1 MNRSC
6 AEVQSGLAT
15 LTEEARRDLSQLGYP
30 AARWLT
36 STGHDDQ
43 TVDDVAIIGG
53 GQSGVTIAA
62 QLKWDGVDRVSVLDA
77 AAPGQE
83 GPWKT
88 FARME
93 ELRTPKTT
101 IGTEFNVPNLSVR
114 RWFETRY
121 GAEAWETMARIPRT
135 DWKDYLDWY
144 AQVFEIRISNGV
156 EVVDIAPDG
165 DFIALTLLEKGKVS
179 RKLARTV
186 VLATG
191 MDGAGGWHVPSFI
204 SDHLA
209 PSRYNHTNG
218 PVDFAALNGKR
229 IGILGHGASAFDNA
243 IKALEAGAA
252 SVDLCFRRSRL
263 PRTNPHRALENPAL
277 MTHFPDLS
285 DLTRWQIARYF
296 VKNDQPPP
304 VRSFETALAMP
315 GFTLRP
321 ATPWLSVTEQ
331 SESVRVETPHG
342 ALEFDHLLLATGL
355 AVNLSKRREL
365 SKMADRVRLWSDCFK
380 PPEGEDDARLAQ
392 LPYLDRHSA
401 FLPKN
406 RADAW
411 VQRIFAFNSASAV
424 SHGPHSTSISG
435 HRHALPRLVRG
446 VERRLLLDTEMALLP
461 ALVGYKSQDLPVADD
476 FEDSF
481 VTTNFETPQRSVR
494 MS

>member
-1 MNRSC
+1 MPQSH
-6 AEVQSGLAT
+6 AEAQSALAR
-15 LTEEARRDLSQLGYP
+15 LTDAARTDLSQLGYP
-30 AARWLT
+30 VAPWLAPI
-36 STGHDDQ
+36 GHDEQ
-43 TVDDVAIIGG
+43 GVDDVAIIGG

-62 QLKWDGVDRVSVLDA
+62 QLKWDGVDRISVLDA
-77 AAPGQE
+77 AAPGEE

-121 GAEAWETMARIPRT
+121 GAQAWETMVRIPRT

-144 AQVFEIRISNGV
+144 AQVFEIRISNGI

-165 DFIALTLLEKGKVS
+165 DLIALTLLENGHLSK
-179 RKLARTV
+179 KLARTV

-204 SDHLA
+204 SDHLSA
-209 PSRYNHTNG
+209 SRYNHTNG
-218 PVDFAALNGKR
+218 PVDFAALKGKR

-243 IKALEAGAA
+243 IKALQAGAA
-252 SVDLCFRRSRL
+252 SVDLCFRRARL

-296 VKNDQPPP
+296 RKNDQPPP

-321 ATPWLSVTEQ
+321 ATPWLSAIEQ
-331 SESVRVETPHG
+331 PDSVRVETPHG
-342 ALEFDHLLLATGL
+342 PLEFDHLLLATGL
-355 AVNLSKRREL
+355 AVNLSRRREL
-365 SKMADRVRLWSDCFK
+365 SKLADRVRLWADCFT

-392 LPYLDRHSA
+392 LPYLDRHYA

-406 RADAW
+406 PADDW

-461 ALVGYKSQDLPVADD
+461 ALLSYNSQDLPVADD
-476 FEDSF
+476 FEDGFMQSPLD
-481 VTTNFETPQRSVR
+481 TSKRSVR

>member
-1 MNRSC
+1 MPQSS
-6 AEVQSGLAT
+6 AETKAALVR
-15 LTEEARRDLSQLGYP
+15 LTHAARTDLSQLGYP
-30 AARWLT
+30 AAAWL
-36 STGHDDQ
+36 SPLSHNSQ
-43 TVDDVAIIGG
+43 SVDDVAIIGG

-62 QLKWDGVDRVSVLDA
+62 QLKWDGLDKVSVFDA
-77 AAPGQE
+77 AAPGYE

-101 IGTEFNVPNLSVR
+101 VGTEFNVPNLSVR

-121 GAEAWETMARIPRT
+121 GAQAWDAMVRIPRT

-144 AQVFEIRISNGV
+144 ADVFEIKISNGI
-156 EVVDIAPDG
+156 EVVDIAPEG
-165 DFIALTLLEKGKVS
+165 DAIALTVLENGSLSK
-179 RKLARTV
+179 KLARTV

-204 SDHLA
+204 SDHLPA
-209 PSRYNHTNG
+209 SRYDHTNG
-218 PVDFAALNGKR
+218 PVDFAALKGQR

-252 SVDLCFRRSRL
+252 SVDLCFRRERL
-263 PRTNPHRALENPAL
+263 PRTNPHRALETPAL
-277 MTHFPDLS
+277 MTHYPDLS
-285 DLTRWQIARYF
+285 DLTRWQIAHYF
-296 VKNDQPPP
+296 RRNDQPPP
-304 VRSFETALAMP
+304 VRSFQTALAMP

-321 ATPWLSVTEQ
+321 ATPWLSVAE
-331 SESVRVETPHG
+331 RPDGIWVETPNG

-365 SKMADRVRLWSDCFK
+365 SSLVDRIKLWGECFT
-380 PPEGEDDARLAQ
+380 PPNGEEDARLAQ
-392 LPYLDRHSA
+392 LPYLDRHYA

-406 RADAW
+406 PADAW

-446 VERRLLLDTEMALLP
+446 VERQLLLDTETALLP
-461 ALVGYKSQDLPVADD
+461 ALLSYNAQDLPVADD
-476 FEDSF
+476 FEDGF
-481 VTTNFETPQRSVR
+481 METHLDNPKRSAR
-494 MS
+494 ML